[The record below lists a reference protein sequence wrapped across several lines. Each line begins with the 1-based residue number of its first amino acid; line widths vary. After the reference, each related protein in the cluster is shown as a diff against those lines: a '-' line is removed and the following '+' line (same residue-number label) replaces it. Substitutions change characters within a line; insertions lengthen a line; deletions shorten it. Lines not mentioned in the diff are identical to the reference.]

1 MYFWLT
7 QDSETTGL
15 LLFFLHAMANFTVI
29 FWVALV
35 INVALTFYSSD
46 FYKNLKQ
53 KNRSGGSGDNAAD
66 RTKHSK
72 LLKRYLFVYLT
83 ATLSDW
89 LQGPYVYALYS
100 EYGFDQHEIAQLFV
114 AGFGSSM
121 VFGSFIGSI
130 ADVGGRRA
138 FVILFSIVYAA
149 SCATKHFKHYGILM
163 LGRLLGG
170 VATSLLFSVF
180 EAWLIRS
187 HSDADLPK
195 QFLSKSFSWAAYG
208 NSIIAISAGLL
219 ANQATDTYP
228 MNNLSGNFYM
238 GGYLNPFDM
247 AFVALVVCGL
257 GASFL
262 WDENYGD
269 KADDSSDDGRKSN
282 WYGGLKNALTTTLRN
297 RDVLLCGLISSLF
310 EGSMYIFVFMWTP
323 LLRDLVEDKNADLPF
338 GLIFSTFMVCCMA
351 GSSLFSIVIEKMSVE
366 KLAVIVFAVGSV
378 SMAMVGM
385 GTSDTVAFLGM
396 NFFEMCV
403 GMYFP
408 IMGTM
413 KGGIVPEDQRAAIYN
428 LYRIPLNFIVL
439 FSLLTDIT
447 PHLSFALNAFML
459 AAATAMQ
466 FVLSNRRLMN
476 AGRDSLVSTVIDVE
490 DQKAEMAPLNE
501 SR

>member
-1 MYFWLT
+1 
-7 QDSETTGL
+7 
-15 LLFFLHAMANFTVI
+15 
-29 FWVALV
+29 
-35 INVALTFYSSD
+35 
-46 FYKNLKQ
+46 
-53 KNRSGGSGDNAAD
+53 
-66 RTKHSK
+66 
-72 LLKRYLFVYLT
+72 
-83 ATLSDW
+83 
-89 LQGPYVYALYS
+89 
-100 EYGFDQHEIAQLFV
+100 
-114 AGFGSSM
+114 
-121 VFGSFIGSI
+121 
-130 ADVGGRRA
+130 
-138 FVILFSIVYAA
+138 
-149 SCATKHFKHYGILM
+149 
-163 LGRLLGG
+163 
-170 VATSLLFSVF
+170 
-180 EAWLIRS
+180 
-187 HSDADLPK
+187 
-195 QFLSKSFSWAAYG
+195 
-208 NSIIAISAGLL
+208 
-219 ANQATDTYP
+219 
-228 MNNLSGNFYM
+228 
-238 GGYLNPFDM
+238 
-247 AFVALVVCGL
+247 
-257 GASFL
+257 
-262 WDENYGD
+262 
-269 KADDSSDDGRKSN
+269 
-282 WYGGLKNALTTTLRN
+282 
-297 RDVLLCGLISSLF
+297 
-310 EGSMYIFVFMWTP
+310 MYIFVFMWTP

-476 AGRDSLVSTVIDVE
+476 AGRESLVSTVIDVE

>member
-1 MYFWLT
+1 
-7 QDSETTGL
+7 
-15 LLFFLHAMANFTVI
+15 MANFTFM
-29 FWVALV
+29 FWLAMAVNAC
-35 INVALTFYSSD
+35 LTFYSSD
-46 FYKNLKQ
+46 FYKNMQTKSRSGSSGDKIADKQ
-53 KNRSGGSGDNAAD
+53 KHAN
-66 RTKHSK
+66 

-121 VFGSFIGSI
+121 IFGSFIGSI
-130 ADVGGRRA
+130 ADWGGRRT

-149 SCATKHFKHYGILM
+149 SCATKHFRHYGILM

-187 HSDADLPK
+187 HADADLPK
-195 QFLSKSFSWAAYG
+195 PFLSKSFSWAAYG
-208 NSIIAISAGLL
+208 NSIIAISAGLV
-219 ANQATDTYP
+219 ANQATDTFP
-228 MNNLSGNFYM
+228 MKTVSGNFYM
-238 GGYLNPFDM
+238 GGYLNPFDL
-247 AFVALVVCGL
+247 AFIALLVCGL
-257 GASFL
+257 GATFL
-262 WDENYGD
+262 WEENYGD
-269 KADDSSDDGRKSN
+269 KSDDKDDGRQSN
-282 WYGGLKNALTTTLRN
+282 WHDGLKNALITTLRN

-323 LLRDLVEDKNADLPF
+323 LLRSLSDDEKADLPF

-351 GSSLFSIVIEKMSVE
+351 GSSLFSIVVEKIPVE
-366 KLAVIVFAVGSV
+366 KLAVAVFAVGSIA
-378 SMAMVGM
+378 MTMVGLAS
-385 GTSDTVAFLGM
+385 SDTIAFLGM
-396 NFFEMCV
+396 NIFEMCV
-403 GMYFP
+403 GLYFP
-408 IMGTM
+408 SMGTM

-447 PHLSFALNAFML
+447 PHLSFTLNACML

-466 FVLSNRRLMN
+466 FVLSSRRLMGS
-476 AGRDSLVSTVIDVE
+476 GRESMVSSAMDVE
-490 DQKAEMAPLNE
+490 KGSEEMNPLKE
-501 SR
+501 RV